1 VSIIKFNTY
10 ALDLAEFLPSD
21 DKDVTIFPKDRP
33 LNYLMNPDP
42 NDTVYQQKPLRYTS
56 ELAKRLTD
64 WMYPIVFAFISLAA
78 AADSRSHRE
87 ARISASFTAIT
98 LSLIVFWISYS
109 SGQASEKNENVIPF
123 LFVFPVLVT
132 LSAIYALAT
141 NRQIGMPAKLADFFK
156 NGFSSPQAAL
166 AGVRTKLLNPRS
178 GRGARDE

>member
-1 VSIIKFNTY
+1 
-10 ALDLAEFLPSD
+10 
-21 DKDVTIFPKDRP
+21 
-33 LNYLMNPDP
+33 
-42 NDTVYQQKPLRYTS
+42 
-56 ELAKRLTD
+56 
-64 WMYPIVFAFISLAA
+64 MYPIVFAFISLAA